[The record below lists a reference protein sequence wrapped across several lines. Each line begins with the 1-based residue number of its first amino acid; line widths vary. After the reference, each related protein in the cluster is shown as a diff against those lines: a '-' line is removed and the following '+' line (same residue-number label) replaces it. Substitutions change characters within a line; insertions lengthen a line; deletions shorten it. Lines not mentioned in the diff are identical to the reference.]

1 MTPGKRSTGPSAASL
16 WTRAALLLTV
26 LVTAALVQDRDAA
39 KPLLWKLRRAFPH
52 IRLAW
57 AGGGGGGKFVA
68 WAKTAIRLT
77 LEIVRMPD
85 DLHTFN
91 VLRRRWVAER
101 TLWWITATAGPS
113 ATVNDLAARRE
124 SCVYWSMIAVMARC
138 VARQQSAAVQ
148 ECFARLNIG
157 TVIGLVMVME
167 ARTVTR
173 SAPLR

>member
-101 TLWWITATAGPS
+101 TLWWITRHRRTVRDCQRSGGPPRILRLL
-113 ATVNDLAARRE
+113 VNDRRD
-124 SCVYWSMIAVMARC
+124 
-138 VARQQSAAVQ
+138 
-148 ECFARLNIG
+148 G
-157 TVIGLVMVME
+157 
-167 ARTVTR
+167 
-173 SAPLR
+173 PLRRPPAVGRCSGMLCSA